1 MSEQKKDPGN
11 FGKYC
16 VDLNKTES
24 YVEFLNRVAKAMN
37 LEYTGRTTEESF
49 PIFINKQLGIEFEVI
64 EETECFR
71 LEMINL

>member
-16 VDLNKTES
+16 VDLDKTES
-24 YVEFLNRVAKAMN
+24 YVEFLERVAKSMN
-37 LEYTGRTTEESF
+37 LEYTGETTENCY
-49 PIFINKQLGIEFEVI
+49 PIFRNTITGIEFEVI

-71 LEMINL
+71 LDMINL